1 MSQNPI
7 QKDIGREKVARSI
20 AGRLSLRQPQ
30 TESLDILHNALEAVP
45 ALRDSHAR
53 SPDELKAMQMAL
65 ASQFPTLTDFEREFP
80 SMCFALATGVGKT
93 RLMGAFISYLYAA
106 YGCKH
111 FFVLAPNLT
120 IYDKL
125 IRDFTPNTPKYV
137 FKGIAEFATAV
148 PEVITGET
156 YEQRGD
162 LVSQAIDAP
171 VQVNIFNISKINSE
185 VRGGKAPKIKR
196 LSEYL
201 GQSYFDYL
209 AGLPDLVLIMD
220 ESHRYRAG
228 AGIRALNEL
237 KPLLGL
243 EVTATPFTEAAGGKT
258 VPFKNV
264 VMDYPLARA
273 IEDGFVKEPAVVTQQ
288 NFNPADHSSEQI
300 EVIKLKDG
308 VRVHEETKVHLLT
321 YAAQTGLKPVKP
333 FVLVIARDTTHAAQL
348 LARIESDT
356 FFGGNYK
363 GKVIQVDSSRTGAE
377 EEEMIRRLL
386 AVESCDEP
394 TEIVIH
400 VNMLKEGWDVT
411 NLYTIVPL
419 RAANAR
425 TLIEQSIGRGLR
437 LPYGRKT
444 GVEVVD
450 RLNIIAHDKFQEVIA
465 EANKGDSPI
474 RLKQLKLDP
483 TESEGN
489 RLTSYAVRSTMAVVL
504 GLADV
509 KGTGGSGKSFV
520 AGGPVGG
527 EAMSGVVTPGATTP
541 QQTTGH
547 ITTVLHTGEDR
558 QIAMAAMEVIAEV
571 GRLRHAVDSMGSGES
586 GKLIAPTSASLSTPS
601 VQEHIAQLVQQRLI
615 PQQGSL
621 AVEGLESKFNDAA
634 AVAEVVKQ
642 AVDIF
647 VEHTI
652 DIPRI
657 SIVPVG
663 PVTSGYGP
671 FQLDISRLNY
681 QPLANTLES
690 HGLQSNKVLTYGEAA
705 VVEESR
711 FADYIVRELI
721 NFDDVSYDDHADFI
735 YQLADQAV
743 THFQTYLTDDDA
755 LHNVLANYAKPI
767 ADIIHTQMAKHY
779 VEESAGSDVVISQG
793 FVPLKPCAFTAKDDV
808 KPLHWAP
815 DDKRTIGQYL
825 YGGFMRCA
833 YPYQKFHSDTE
844 RILATVLERQAKR
857 WFRPASGQFNIYYR
871 SGASQPEYIPD
882 FVAQLPDMVLLIET
896 KKAQEVAA
904 AQESE
909 TDVKAKAE
917 QATLWCKHASDY
929 AKTVGGKP
937 WKYLLVPHDA
947 VAANVTLENLVAR
960 YGTA

>member
-1 MSQNPI
+1 M
-7 QKDIGREKVARSI
+7 
-20 AGRLSLRQPQ
+20 
-30 TESLDILHNALEAVP
+30 
-45 ALRDSHAR
+45 
-53 SPDELKAMQMAL
+53 
-65 ASQFPTLTDFEREFP
+65 
-80 SMCFALATGVGKT
+80 
-93 RLMGAFISYLYAA
+93 
-106 YGCKH
+106 
-111 FFVLAPNLT
+111 
-120 IYDKL
+120 
-125 IRDFTPNTPKYV
+125 

-162 LVSQAIDAP
+162 LVSQAIDTP

-243 EVTATPFTEAAGGKT
+243 EVTATPFTESAGGKT

-288 NFNPADHSSEQI
+288 NFNPADHSAEQI

-348 LARIESDT
+348 LAQIESDS

-386 AVESCDEP
+386 AVESYNEP

-450 RLNIIAHDKFQEVIA
+450 RLNIIAHDKFQEVID

-483 TESEGN
+483 TDSEGN
-489 RLTSYAVRSTMAVVL
+489 RLTSYTVPSTIAVVL
-504 GLADV
+504 GLAQAQ
-509 KGTGGSGKSFV
+509 GTGANGRVVGVDGVATSGAGSSSNIP
-520 AGGPVGG
+520 AIQ
-527 EAMSGVVTPGATTP
+527 ATP
-541 QQTTGH
+541 QTSP
-547 ITTVLHTGEDR
+547 VFHTGEDR
-558 QIAMAAMEVIAEV
+558 QIALAAMEVIAEV
-571 GRLRHAVDSMGSGES
+571 GRYRDGAS
-586 GKLIAPTSASLSTPS
+586 IAPSSAALSTPA
-601 VQEHIAQLVQQRLI
+601 VQQRISELVQQRLVPI
-615 PQQGSL
+615 QVGTQGEL
-621 AVEGLESKFNDAA
+621 LESKFNDAA
-634 AVAEVVKQ
+634 AVAAVVKQ

-657 SIVPVG
+657 SVVPVG
-663 PVTSGYGP
+663 PVTSGYTP
-671 FQLDISRLNY
+671 FKLDISRLNY

-690 HGLQSNKVLTYGEAA
+690 HGLQSNRVLTYGEAA

-735 YQLADQAV
+735 YQLADQVV
-743 THFQTYLTDDDA
+743 THFQGYLTDDDA

-767 ADIIHTQMAKHY
+767 SEIIHTQMAKHY
-779 VEESAGSDVVISQG
+779 VQESAGGSDVVVSQG
-793 FVPLKPCAFTAKDDV
+793 FVTLKPCAFTAKDDV
-808 KPLHWAP
+808 KSLQWAP
-815 DDKRTIGQYL
+815 DDKRTIAQYL
-825 YGGFMRCA
+825 YGSFTRCA

-844 RILATVLERQAKR
+844 RILATVLERQANR

-871 SGASQPEYIPD
+871 SGANQPEYIPD
-882 FVAQLPDMVLLIET
+882 FVAAMDDVILMIET
-896 KKAQEVAA
+896 KKAQEVTAS
-904 AQESE
+904 QESE
-909 TDVKAKAE
+909 TDVKAKAD
-917 QATLWCKHASDY
+917 QAAIWCKNASDY
-929 AKTVGGKP
+929 SKKVGGKP
-937 WKYLLVPHDA
+937 WRYLLIPHDA
-947 VAANVTLENLVAR
+947 VAANVTLDNLITRFGV
-960 YGTA
+960 

>member
-1 MSQNPI
+1 MSL
-7 QKDIGREKVARSI
+7 EKIVHSI
-20 AGRLSLRQPQ
+20 AGRLSLRAPQ
-30 TESLDILHNALEAVP
+30 TESLEILHKALETVP

-53 SPDELKAMQMAL
+53 SADELKAMQAAL
-65 ASQFPTLTDFEREFP
+65 SSQFPTLTDFEREFP

-106 YGCKH
+106 YGYRH
-111 FFVLAPNLT
+111 FFVLAPNLV
-120 IYDKL
+120 IYEKL
-125 IRDFTPNTPKYV
+125 IQDFTPNTPKYV

-162 LVSQAIDAP
+162 LVSQSIDAP
-171 VQVNIFNISKINSE
+171 VQVNIFNISKINSDKKVTSSGE
-185 VRGGKAPKIKR
+185 KMPRIKR

-288 NFNPADHSSEQI
+288 NFNPADHSAAQI

-333 FVLVIARDTTHAAQL
+333 FVLIIARDTTHAAQL
-348 LARIESDT
+348 LAQIESDS

-386 AVESCDEP
+386 AVESYDEP

-465 EANKGDSPI
+465 EANRGDSPI

-483 TESEGN
+483 TDSEGN
-489 RLTSYAVRSTMAVVL
+489 RLTSYSVPSTMAVML
-504 GLADV
+504 GLAQAQ
-509 KGTGGSGKSFV
+509 GTGANGRVTNTPTATATSQTS
-520 AGGPVGG
+520 PVF
-527 EAMSGVVTPGATTP
+527 
-541 QQTTGH
+541 
-547 ITTVLHTGEDR
+547 HTGEDR
-558 QIAMAAMEVIAEV
+558 QIALAAMEVIAEV
-571 GRLRHAVDSMGSGES
+571 GRYRDGAS
-586 GKLIAPTSASLSTPS
+586 IAPNSAALSTPA
-601 VQEHIAQLVQQRLI
+601 VQQRIAELVQQRLV
-615 PQQGSL
+615 PMQAGTQGEL
-621 AVEGLESKFNDAA
+621 LESKFNDAA
-634 AVAEVVKQ
+634 AVAAVVKQ
-642 AVDIF
+642 AVDVF

-657 SIVPVG
+657 SVVPVG
-663 PVTSGYGP
+663 PVTSGYTQ
-671 FQLDISRLNY
+671 FKLDISRLNY

-690 HGLQSNKVLTYGEAA
+690 HGLQSNRVLTYGEAA

-743 THFQTYLTDDDA
+743 THFQGYLTDDDA

-767 ADIIHTQMAKHY
+767 ADIIHTQMARHY
-779 VEESAGSDVVISQG
+779 VQESAGSDVVVSQG
-793 FVPLKPCAFTAKDDV
+793 FVALKPCAFTAKDDV
-808 KPLHWAP
+808 KSLQWAP
-815 DDKRTIGQYL
+815 DDKRTIAQYL
-825 YGGFMRCA
+825 YGSFARCA

-871 SGASQPEYIPD
+871 SGANQPEYIPD
-882 FVAQLPDMVLLIET
+882 FVAAMDDVILMIET
-896 KKAQEVAA
+896 KKAQEVTAS
-904 AQESE
+904 QESE
-909 TDVKAKAE
+909 GHESDVKAKAD
-917 QATLWCKHASDY
+917 QAAIWCKNASDY
-929 AKTVGGKP
+929 SARVGGKP
-937 WKYLLVPHDA
+937 WRYLLIPHDA
-947 VAANVTLENLVAR
+947 VAANVTLDNLIAR
-960 YGTA
+960 FGV